1 MSEENIQVKVQILD
15 RDYQLVCKEE
25 ERNDL
30 VAAARYLDDKM
41 REMRTR
47 GGVAGTDRLAVVAAL
62 NIAHE
67 LLTLRGEQ
75 STLSSLSSRVAEI
88 SIIVQKA
95 LKE

>member
-30 VAAARYLDDKM
+30 IAAARYLDDKM
-41 REMRTR
+41 REMRAR